1 MSLSTPQSITIDTV
15 STDLNRILDEKL
27 SSSYTSADDTLSLK
41 VSHQKSGSRMRRMA
55 RLDKTV
61 IASDPLTAE
70 NQYQKAG
77 VYIVM
82 DEPEFG
88 FSNNDMEN
96 LVEAL
101 KTWLTSA
108 NTLAMLASRH

>member
-15 STDLNRILDEKL
+15 TTALNKIEEDKT
-27 SSSYTSADDTLSLK
+27 SSIYASDDGTITLK
-41 VSHQKSGSRMRRMA
+41 VSHQPSGKRVRRMA
-55 RLDKTV
+55 RIDKKV
-61 IASDPLTAE
+61 IAADPLTSVS
-70 NQYQKAG
+70 QYQTAG

-88 FSNNDMEN
+88 FASADIEDI
-96 LVEAL
+96 VDGL

-108 NTLAMLASRH
+108 NILAMLASRH